1 MYIVMVM
8 FQLNINRNVYSIFKS
23 YYKSSDFV

>member
-8 FQLNINRNVYSIFKS
+8 FQLNINRNVYILELLQKLC
-23 YYKSSDFV
+23 YVI